1 MRLSPPP
8 QVPETQR
15 SAEMLGELT
24 EVLPQFGRWV
34 GLAQVVQAH
43 FIVSASGSKFA
54 PSSSVVWNKPR
65 KCPVSCAP
73 MYATRSGPQPAMF
86 GLAPQLDRLPA
97 KRSAPETTAP
107 LLTVPFM
114 DEGPGIVPSIPT
126 MVLPPEL

>member
-8 QVPETQR
+8 QEPETQR

-43 FIVSASGSKFA
+43 FIVSASESKFE
-54 PSSSVVWNKPR
+54 PSSSVVWNRPR

-73 MYATRSGPQPAMF
+73 M
-86 GLAPQLDRLPA
+86 
-97 KRSAPETTAP
+97 
-107 LLTVPFM
+107 
-114 DEGPGIVPSIPT
+114 
-126 MVLPPEL
+126 